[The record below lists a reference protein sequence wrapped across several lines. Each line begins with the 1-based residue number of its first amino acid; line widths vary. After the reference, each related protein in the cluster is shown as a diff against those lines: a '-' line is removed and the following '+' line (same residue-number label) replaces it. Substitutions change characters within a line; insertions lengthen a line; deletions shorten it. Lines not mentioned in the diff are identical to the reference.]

1 MVTTQSPDN
10 DLTEQNTALSSRRL
24 GMGRPCYN
32 SYSEFL
38 MPKKRFT
45 IPRKKIAE
53 FCKRWN
59 VSEFSVFGSAIRKDF
74 RPDSDVD
81 VMVVFEPDAPVGL
94 FEMAHMQVELE
105 TLFGRPVDLVEKAGL
120 RNPYR
125 RREILRTA
133 KVVYAA

>member
-1 MVTTQSPDN
+1 MPTQ
-10 DLTEQNTALSSRRL
+10 T
-24 GMGRPCYN
+24 
-32 SYSEFL
+32 
-38 MPKKRFT
+38 KRFR
-45 IPRKKIAE
+45 IPRKKIAT

-74 RPDSDVD
+74 GPKSDVD
-81 VMVVFEPDAPVGL
+81 VMVVFEPDAPIGL
-94 FEMAHMQVELE
+94 FEMAHMAVELE
-105 TLFGRPVDLVEKAGL
+105 TLFNRPVDLVEKAGL

>member
-1 MVTTQSPDN
+1 
-10 DLTEQNTALSSRRL
+10 
-24 GMGRPCYN
+24 
-32 SYSEFL
+32 
-38 MPKKRFT
+38 MPNKRFT
-45 IPRKKIAE
+45 IPRKKIAT
-53 FCKRWN
+53 FCKRWQ

-81 VMVVFEPDAPVGL
+81 VLVVIEPDAHIGL
-94 FEMAHMQVELE
+94 FELAEMQIELE

-125 RREILRTA
+125 RVEILKTA